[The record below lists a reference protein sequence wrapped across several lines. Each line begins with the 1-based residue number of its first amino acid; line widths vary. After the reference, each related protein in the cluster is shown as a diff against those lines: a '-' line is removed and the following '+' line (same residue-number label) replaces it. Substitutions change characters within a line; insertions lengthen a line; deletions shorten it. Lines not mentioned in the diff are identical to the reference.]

1 MILTNELKGKIVSK
15 GFTQQDIAKYLGIST
30 RTFNQKLKKGIFDSD
45 QIFKMIKLLEIENP
59 MSIFFAEN
67 VT

>member
-30 RTFNQKLKKGIFDSD
+30 RTFNQRLQEEIVSFG

>member
-30 RTFNQKLKKGIFDSD
+30 RTFNQKLKKGIFNSD